1 MLILSSKKSNGLDK
15 IIILLIKLRFH
26 SVRQHVNPLSKF
38 FQLPI
43 SLPSNSILFKEF
55 HQPIHLDIG
64 SAKGE
69 FLIELA
75 MKYPD
80 WNFVG
85 LEIREPLVS
94 LCEKKRKKLEL
105 NNLKFLF
112 CNVNVS
118 LDEWL
123 SDLDYGQLKR
133 VSIQFPDPW
142 FKRKHF
148 KRRVLKINLL
158 NSIAQA
164 MSEDGEIFIQSDI
177 FKLIEYM
184 TDMIDQSRYFNR
196 IDLGDLRFI
205 DKNPYNA
212 KTDREKY
219 SLNKNLSIYRAMY
232 IRNSLLFI
240 N

>member
-1 MLILSSKKSNGLDK
+1 M
-15 IIILLIKLRFH
+15 
-26 SVRQHVNPLSKF
+26 RQHVNPLSQF
-38 FQLPI
+38 FQLPL
-43 SLPSNSILFKEF
+43 SLPSKNILFEKS
-55 HQPIHLDIG
+55 HYPIHLDIG

-75 MKYPD
+75 TKYPD

-94 LCEKKRKKLEL
+94 LCEKKRRKLEL

-123 SDLDYGQLKR
+123 SDLDFGQLKR

-148 KRRVLKINLL
+148 KRRVLKTNIL
-158 NSIAQA
+158 NSIAKA
-164 MSEDGEIFIQSDI
+164 MSKDGEIFIQSDI

-184 TDMIDQSRYFNR
+184 TNTIDKNRYFTRKNV
-196 IDLGDLRFI
+196 GDLRSI
-205 DKNPYNA
+205 DKNPYNVM
-212 KTDREKY
+212 TDREIF
-219 SLNKNLSIYRAMY
+219 SLKKNLLIYRVMY
-232 IRNSLLFI
+232 IRNSLLFT

>member
-1 MLILSSKKSNGLDK
+1 M
-15 IIILLIKLRFH
+15 
-26 SVRQHVNPLSKF
+26 RQHVNPLSQF
-38 FQLPI
+38 FQLPL
-43 SLPSNSILFKEF
+43 SLPSKNVLFKKS
-55 HQPIHLDIG
+55 HYPIHLDIG

-75 MKYPD
+75 TKYPD

-94 LCEKKRKKLEL
+94 LCEKKRRKLEL
-105 NNLKFLF
+105 TNLKFLF

-123 SDLDYGQLKR
+123 SDLDFGQLKR

-148 KRRVLKINLL
+148 KRRVLKTNIL
-158 NSIAQA
+158 NSIAKA
-164 MSEDGEIFIQSDI
+164 MSKDGEIFIQSDI

-184 TDMIDQSRYFNR
+184 TNTIDKNRYFTRKNV
-196 IDLGDLRFI
+196 GDLRSI
-205 DKNPYNA
+205 DKNPYNVM
-212 KTDREKY
+212 TDREIF
-219 SLNKNLSIYRAMY
+219 SLKKNLLIYRVMY
-232 IRNSLLFI
+232 IRNSLLFT

>member
-1 MLILSSKKSNGLDK
+1 M
-15 IIILLIKLRFH
+15 
-26 SVRQHVNPLSKF
+26 RQHVNPLSQF
-38 FQLPI
+38 FQIPL
-43 SLPSNSILFKEF
+43 SLPSKTVLFSKS
-55 HQPIHLDIG
+55 HNPIHLDIG

-75 MKYPD
+75 KKSPD

-85 LEIREPLVS
+85 LEIREPLVR
-94 LCEKKRKKLEL
+94 LCEKKREKLEL

-118 LDEWL
+118 LDKWL

-148 KRRVLKINLL
+148 KRRVLKKNLL
-158 NSIAQA
+158 NSIAKS
-164 MSEDGEIFIQSDI
+164 MSKEGEIFIQSDI
-177 FKLIEYM
+177 LQLIKSM
-184 TDMIDQSRYFNR
+184 TNKIDESRYFNR
-196 IDLGDLRFI
+196 KDFGDLRFI
-205 DKNPYNA
+205 DKNPYNV
-212 KTDREKY
+212 KTDRELF
-219 SLNKNLSIYRAMY
+219 SLKKNLPIYRAMY

>member
-1 MLILSSKKSNGLDK
+1 M
-15 IIILLIKLRFH
+15 
-26 SVRQHVNPLSKF
+26 RQHVNPLSQF
-38 FQLPI
+38 FQLPL
-43 SLPSNSILFKEF
+43 SLPSKNVLFRKS
-55 HQPIHLDIG
+55 HYPIHLDIG
-64 SAKGE
+64 SAKGY

-75 MKYPD
+75 KKYPE

-85 LEIREPLVS
+85 LEIRETLVS

-123 SDLDYGQLKR
+123 SDLDYGLLKR

-148 KRRVLKINLL
+148 KRRVLKTNLL
-158 NSIAQA
+158 NSIAKS

-177 FKLIEYM
+177 FKLFEYM
-184 TDMIDQSRYFNR
+184 SNTIDKSKYFNR
-196 IDLGDLRFI
+196 KDERDMRFI
-205 DKNPYNA
+205 DKNPYNV
-212 KTDREKY
+212 KTDRELFSIK
-219 SLNKNLSIYRAMY
+219 KNLPIYRSMY

>member
-1 MLILSSKKSNGLDK
+1 M
-15 IIILLIKLRFH
+15 
-26 SVRQHVNPLSKF
+26 RQHVNPLSQF
-38 FQLPI
+38 FQLPL
-43 SLPSNSILFKEF
+43 SLPSKNILFEKS
-55 HQPIHLDIG
+55 HYPIHLDIG

-75 MKYPD
+75 TKYPD

-94 LCEKKRKKLEL
+94 LCEKKRRKLEL
-105 NNLKFLF
+105 TNLKFLF

-123 SDLDYGQLKR
+123 SDLDFGQLKR

-148 KRRVLKINLL
+148 KRRVLKTNIL
-158 NSIAQA
+158 NSIAKA
-164 MSEDGEIFIQSDI
+164 MSKDGEIFIQSDI
-177 FKLIEYM
+177 SKLIEHM
-184 TDMIDQSRYFNR
+184 TNTIDENRYFTRKNV
-196 IDLGDLRFI
+196 GDLRSI
-205 DKNPYNA
+205 DKNPYNVM
-212 KTDREKY
+212 TDREIF
-219 SLNKNLSIYRAMY
+219 SLKKNLLIYRLMY
-232 IRNSLLFI
+232 IRNSLLFT

>member
-1 MLILSSKKSNGLDK
+1 M
-15 IIILLIKLRFH
+15 
-26 SVRQHVNPLSKF
+26 RQHVNPLSQF
-38 FQLPI
+38 FQLPLT
-43 SLPSNSILFKEF
+43 LPSKNILFRKF
-55 HQPIHLDIG
+55 HNPIHIDIG

-75 MKYPD
+75 TKYPD

-85 LEIREPLVS
+85 LEIREPLVKLS
-94 LCEKKRKKLEL
+94 EKKRKKLEL

-123 SDLDYGQLKR
+123 TDLDYGQLKR

-148 KRRVLKINLL
+148 KRRLLKTNLL
-158 NSIAQA
+158 NSIAKA
-164 MSEDGEIFIQSDI
+164 MSNDGEIFIQSDI
-177 FKLIEYM
+177 LKLIESM
-184 TDMIDQSRYFNR
+184 TNTIDNCKYFDR
-196 IDLGDLRFI
+196 KDGGDLCLI
-205 DKNPYNA
+205 DKNPYNV
-212 KTDREKY
+212 KTDRELL
-219 SLNKNLSIYRAMY
+219 SLNKNLAIYRAMY

-240 N
+240 NDVNL

>member
-1 MLILSSKKSNGLDK
+1 M
-15 IIILLIKLRFH
+15 
-26 SVRQHVNPLSKF
+26 RQHVNPLSQF
-38 FQLPI
+38 FQLPL
-43 SLPSNSILFKEF
+43 SLPSKNILFEKS
-55 HQPIHLDIG
+55 HYPIHLDIG

-75 MKYPD
+75 TKYPD

-94 LCEKKRKKLEL
+94 LCEKKRRKLEL
-105 NNLKFLF
+105 TNLKFLF

-123 SDLDYGQLKR
+123 SDLDFGQLKR

-148 KRRVLKINLL
+148 KRRVLNTNIL
-158 NSIAQA
+158 NSIAKS
-164 MSEDGEIFIQSDI
+164 MSKDGEIFIQSDI
-177 FKLIEYM
+177 LKLIEYM
-184 TDMIDQSRYFNR
+184 TNTIDKNRYFTRKNV
-196 IDLGDLRFI
+196 GDLRSI
-205 DKNPYNA
+205 DKNPYNVM
-212 KTDREKY
+212 TDREIF
-219 SLNKNLSIYRAMY
+219 SLKKNLLIYRVMY
-232 IRNSLLFI
+232 IRNSLLFT

>member
-1 MLILSSKKSNGLDK
+1 M
-15 IIILLIKLRFH
+15 
-26 SVRQHVNPLSKF
+26 RQHVNPLSQF
-38 FQLPI
+38 FQLPL
-43 SLPSNSILFKEF
+43 SLPSNNVLFKKS
-55 HQPIHLDIG
+55 HHPIHLDIG

-75 MKYPD
+75 IKYPD

-85 LEIREPLVS
+85 LEIRKPLVS
-94 LCEKKRKKLEL
+94 QCEKKRKKLEL

-112 CNVNVS
+112 CNVNIS

-123 SDLDYGQLKR
+123 SNLNYGQLKR

-148 KRRVLKINLL
+148 KRRVLKTNLI
-158 NSIAQA
+158 NSIAKS
-164 MSEDGEIFIQSDI
+164 MSKDGEIFIQSDI

-184 TDMIDQSRYFNR
+184 TNTIDKSRYFYR
-196 IDLGDLRFI
+196 KDLGEMRITDN
-205 DKNPYNA
+205 NPYNVQ
-212 KTDREKY
+212 TERELY
-219 SLNKNLSIYRAMY
+219 SLKKNLKIHRAMY
-232 IRNSLLFI
+232 IRNSLLYV